1 MRSLSN
7 KAVGVSIV
15 GSGHTQFGRMDAR
28 SLEDLIVDATRGAM
42 QDAAVGAADIDAV
55 FLGHFNSG
63 MVPDGF
69 ASSLIFQ
76 ADEGF
81 RFKPA
86 TRCENACASGAA
98 AIFAGIRAIQA
109 GAARTVLVVGVE
121 KMTERTTAEVT
132 RALGGAGYQHDPA
145 ESGLSFPQVF
155 GLAAQAYA
163 KAYGDPSVAMAK
175 IAEKNHRN
183 ALLNPLA
190 HMRREV
196 TFEFCNEVSEKN
208 PLIAPPLRLTDC
220 SLITDGA
227 AAIVL
232 TADDNAGS
240 FKRSVRFRSAEH
252 VSDFLPMSRHDLLEF
267 EGPRLAIS
275 RALAAAGVTIGDV
288 NFAEVHDCFTIA
300 ELLSYEALGI
310 APKGKGIEA
319 LDSGAVYRG
328 GKLPVNLSGG
338 LKAKGHPVG
347 ATGVSM
353 HAIAYRQLTG
363 AAGEMQLDG
372 ASLGL
377 VFNMGGSAVANY
389 VSILE
394 AAR

>member
-1 MRSLSN
+1 MSSVSN
-7 KAVGVSIV
+7 KPVGVSIV
-15 GSGHTQFGRMDAR
+15 GSGHTKFGRMDNR
-28 SLEDLIVDATRGAM
+28 SLEDLIVEATRGAL
-42 QDAAVGAADIDAV
+42 DEAAIEARDIDAV

-76 ADEGF
+76 ADDGL

-86 TRCENACASGAA
+86 MRCENACASGAA
-98 AIFAGIRAIQA
+98 AIFSGIRAIQA
-109 GAARTVLVVGVE
+109 GAARNVLVVGVE
-121 KMTERTTAEVT
+121 KMTSRSTAEVT
-132 RALGGAGYQHDPA
+132 KALGGAGYQNDPE

-155 GLAAQAYA
+155 ALAARAYA
-163 KAYGDPSVAMAK
+163 KAHGDPSVAMAR

-190 HMRREV
+190 QMRREV
-196 TFEFCNEVSEKN
+196 TFDFCNEVSEKN

-232 TADDNAGS
+232 TASENIGS
-240 FKRSVRFRSAEH
+240 FERSVRFRSAEH
-252 VSDFLPMSRHDLLEF
+252 VSDYLPMSRHDLLEF

-275 RALAAAGVTIGDV
+275 RALAAARVTIDDID
-288 NFAEVHDCFTIA
+288 FAEVHDCFTIA

-310 APKGKGIEA
+310 APRGRGIEA
-319 LDSGAVYRG
+319 LDAGTVYRG

-372 ASLGL
+372 AALGL

-389 VSILE
+389 VSVLE
-394 AAR
+394 SV

>member
-1 MRSLSN
+1 MGSSAKN
-7 KAVGVSIV
+7 SVGVSVV
-15 GSGHTQFGRMDAR
+15 GSGHTSFGR
-28 SLEDLIVDATRGAM
+28 LEDKSIEDLVVDATRGAL
-42 QDAAVGAADIDAV
+42 QDAAIEADDIDAV

-69 ASSLIFQ
+69 ASSLVFQ
-76 ADEGF
+76 ADERF

-86 TRCENACASGAA
+86 MRCENACASGAA
-98 AIFAGIRAIQA
+98 AIYSGIRAIQA
-109 GAARTVLVVGVE
+109 GAARNVLVVGVE
-121 KMTERTTAEVT
+121 KMTSRSTAEVT
-132 RALGGAGYQHDPA
+132 KALGGAGYQHDPE

-155 GLAAQAYA
+155 GIAAKEYA
-163 KAYGDPSVAMAK
+163 ENYGDPSVAMAR

-190 HMRREV
+190 HMQREV
-196 TFEFCNEVSEKN
+196 TFDFCNEVSDKN
-208 PLIAPPLRLTDC
+208 PMIADPLRLTDC

-232 TADDNAGS
+232 TAEDNAAS
-240 FKRSVRFRSAEH
+240 FKRGVRFRSTAH
-252 VSDFLPMSRHDLLEF
+252 VSDFLPMSRHDILKF

-275 RALAAAGVTIGDV
+275 RALEGAGLTIDDID
-288 NFAEVHDCFTIA
+288 FAEVHDCFTIA
-300 ELLSYEALGI
+300 ELLCYEAMGL
-310 APKGKGIEA
+310 APDGKGIEA
-319 LDSGAVYRG
+319 LEDGTVYRG

-363 AAGEMQLDG
+363 SAGDMQLDN

-394 AAR
+394 AR

>member
-1 MRSLSN
+1 MKSLLKSP
-7 KAVGVSIV
+7 VGVSIV
-15 GSGHTQFGRMDAR
+15 GSGHTQFGRLDDK
-28 SLEDLIVDATRGAM
+28 SIEDLIVEATQSAL
-42 QDAAVGAADIDAV
+42 QDAAIEAKDIDAV

-63 MVPDGF
+63 LVPDGF
-69 ASSLIFQ
+69 ASSLIHQ

-98 AIFAGIRAIQA
+98 AIYSGIRAIQA
-109 GAARTVLVVGVE
+109 GAARNVLVVGAE
-121 KMTERTTAEVT
+121 KMTSRTTAEVT
-132 RALGGAGYQHDPA
+132 KALGGAGYQHDPA
-145 ESGLSFPQVF
+145 ECGLSFPQVF

-163 KAYGDPSVAMAK
+163 ETYGDPSVAMAK

-183 ALLNPLA
+183 ALSNPLA
-190 HMRREV
+190 HMQREV
-196 TFEFCNEVSEKN
+196 TFDFCNEVSEKN
-208 PLIAPPLRLTDC
+208 PMIAPPLRLTDC

-232 TADDNAGS
+232 TAEDNSGA
-240 FKRSVRFRSAEH
+240 FKQGVRFRSAEH
-252 VSDFLPMSRHDLLEF
+252 VSDYLPMSRRNLLDF

-275 RALAAAGVTIGDV
+275 RALATAEVSVDDMD
-288 NFAEVHDCFTIA
+288 FAEVHDCFTIA
-300 ELLSYEALGI
+300 ELLIYEALGL
-310 APKGKGIEA
+310 APRGRGIEA
-319 LDSGAVYRG
+319 LEDGTVYRG

-363 AAGEMQLDG
+363 NAGDLQVDG
-372 ASLGL
+372 ASAGL

-389 VSILE
+389 VSVLE
-394 AAR
+394 AV

>member
-1 MRSLSN
+1 MKSLSN
-7 KAVGVSIV
+7 QSIGASIV
-15 GSGHTQFGRMDAR
+15 GSGHTQFGRLEDK
-28 SLEDLIVDATRGAM
+28 SIEDLIVDATREALE
-42 QDAAVGAADIDAV
+42 DAAVEASDIDAV

-69 ASSLIFQ
+69 ASSLIYQ

-86 TRCENACASGAA
+86 MRCENACASGAA
-98 AIFAGIRAIQA
+98 AIFSGIRAIQA

-121 KMTERTTAEVT
+121 KMTSNSTAEVT
-132 RALGGAGYQHDPA
+132 QALGGAGYQHDPE
-145 ESGLSFPQVF
+145 ESGMSFPQVF
-155 GLAAQAYA
+155 GVAA
-163 KAYGDPSVAMAK
+163 KAYGEKYGDPSVAMAQ
-175 IAEKNHRN
+175 IAVKNHQN

-190 HMRREV
+190 HMQRDV
-196 TFEFCNEVSEKN
+196 TFDFCNTVSDKN
-208 PLIAPPLRLTDC
+208 PMIADPVRLTDC

-232 TADDNAGS
+232 TADDNVGA
-240 FKRSVRFRSAEH
+240 FKQSVRFRSAEH
-252 VSDFLPMSRHDLLEF
+252 VSDFLPMSRHDILKF

-275 RALAAAGVTIGDV
+275 RALATARLTIDDI

-300 ELLSYEALGI
+300 ELLCYEALGL
-310 APKGKGIEA
+310 APDGKGGEA
-319 LDSGAVYRG
+319 LNDGTVYRG
-328 GKLPVNLSGG
+328 GKLPVNISGG

-353 HAIAYRQLTG
+353 HAMSYRQLTG
-363 AAGEMQLDG
+363 TAGDMQLDD

-394 AAR
+394 AI

>member
-1 MRSLSN
+1 MSALS
-7 KAVGVSIV
+7 KKSVGVSIV
-15 GSGHTQFGRMDAR
+15 GSGHTPFGRMDNR
-28 SLEDLIVDATRGAM
+28 SIEDLIVDATQAALS
-42 QDAAVGAADIDAV
+42 DAVIEAQDIDAV

-76 ADEGF
+76 ADEGL

-86 TRCENACASGAA
+86 MRCENACASGAA
-98 AIFAGIRAIQA
+98 AIYSGIRAIQA
-109 GAARTVLVVGVE
+109 GAARNVLVVGVE
-121 KMTERTTAEVT
+121 KMTSRTTAEVT
-132 RALGGAGYQHDPA
+132 KALGGAGYQHDPE

-155 GLAAQAYA
+155 ALAAQGYA
-163 KAYGDPSVAMAK
+163 DAYGDPSVAMAK
-175 IAEKNHRN
+175 IAQKNHQN

-208 PLIAPPLRLTDC
+208 PMIAPPLRLTDC

-240 FKRSVRFRSAEH
+240 FSRSVRFRSAEH
-252 VSDFLPMSRHDLLEF
+252 VNDYLPMSRHNILEF
-267 EGPRLAIS
+267 EGPKLAIS
-275 RALAAAGVTIGDV
+275 RALAAAGVTIDDID
-288 NFAEVHDCFTIA
+288 FAEVHDCFTIA
-300 ELLSYEALGI
+300 ELLTYEALGI
-310 APKGKGIEA
+310 APDGKGATA
-319 LDSGAVYRG
+319 LDDGTVYRG

-353 HAIAYRQLTG
+353 HAISYRQLTDT
-363 AAGEMQLDG
+363 AGDMQLDN

-394 AAR
+394 AV